1 MCISIA
7 RLVSADAA
15 RMHQVERWCFPLPW
29 SEEQCAAALGQES
42 FAAFGVFR
50 GAALAG
56 YISLYH
62 VAREIE
68 ILNLAVLP
76 QERRRGHGRRL
87 TRVVLRLARKLG
99 MEKAFLE
106 VRSDNVPAVSLYLA
120 CGFRCEGIRRK
131 YYTDGTDAHLY
142 VCSLR

>member
-1 MCISIA
+1 
-7 RLVSADAA
+7 
-15 RMHQVERWCFPLPW
+15 MHQVERWCFPLPW

-87 TRVVLRLARKLG
+87 TRVALRLARKLG

>member
-1 MCISIA
+1 
-7 RLVSADAA
+7 
-15 RMHQVERWCFPLPW
+15 MHQVERWCFPLPW

>member
-1 MCISIA
+1 MRPLACFGA
-7 RLVSADAA
+7 L
-15 RMHQVERWCFPLPW
+15 RWRDI
-29 SEEQCAAALGQES
+29 
-42 FAAFGVFR
+42 FR
-50 GAALAG
+50 CTMW
-56 YISLYH
+56 
-62 VAREIE
+62 REIE

-120 CGFRCEGIRRK
+120 CGFRYEGIRRK
-131 YYTDGTDAHLY
+131 YYADGTDAHIY

>member
-15 RMHQVERWCFPLPW
+15 HMHQVERWCFPLPW